1 MKTARHLFALSVVC
15 LIVGLAAPAQA
26 ADVQKPPINSLTG
39 IGAPTLMPRGVVVNG
54 TGVLVASYNSTKI
67 QRYVPSGNTFTT
79 DWAIEGPKTKLD
91 QSFSLS
97 TDAAGNVWVANHSQN
112 AILSFAKGVT
122 CCNPAPRLT
131 ISGSNTGLNQPTDV
145 VVNPRREVVVVS
157 AFEDELRIFPPDTG
171 GDIEPRRTIDLPPGS
186 YATGLAIDKSG
197 YMYVTS
203 QSHQA
208 VYVYA
213 PTASGSDAPV
223 RTITG
228 PLTQL
233 AYPTKAT
240 IDSSGNLYVSNYG
253 SNVND
258 RSVTV
263 FSRGANGNV
272 APRTRLVGI
281 ATGLGGS
288 SGIAVDANRNV
299 YVVNDVPSL
308 LKFSPL
314 VPLAKPSAPRSV
326 KVSGTS
332 TASTRTVS
340 WTAPAS
346 NGGTPITKYR
356 VIIKKGTTTLYTKTT
371 TSRSYKLLRSK
382 LKSGTN
388 KVYVYA
394 INKIGSSPAATK
406 TFTVK
411 K

>member
-1 MKTARHLFALSVVC
+1 MKTARHLFTVAVVC
-15 LIVGLAAPAQA
+15 LIVGVAAPARA
-26 ADVQKPPINSLTG
+26 ADVEEPPINSLTG
-39 IGAPTLMPRGVVVNG
+39 IGISTLMPRGVVVNG
-54 TGVLVASYNSTKI
+54 TGVMVASYNSTKI
-67 QRYVPSGNTFTT
+67 QRYVPSGSTFTA

-97 TDAAGNVWVANHSQN
+97 ADPAGNMWVANYSQN

-145 VVNPRREVVVVS
+145 VVGPRREVVV
-157 AFEDELRIFPPDTG
+157 ANAYEDKLLIFPPDTG
-171 GDIEPRRTIDLPPGS
+171 GDIEPQRTIDLPPGS

-197 YMYVTS
+197 YIYVVS
-203 QSHQA
+203 QSHHA

-253 SNVND
+253 SNVTD

-263 FSRGANGNV
+263 FKPGANGNV
-272 APRTRLVGI
+272 APRTRLVGA

-299 YVVNDVPSL
+299 YVVNDWPSL
-308 LKFSPL
+308 LRFAPL
-314 VPLAKPSAPRSV
+314 VPLAKPSAPRSL
-326 KVSGTS
+326 KVSGSSTS
-332 TASTRTVS
+332 SSRTVS

-346 NGGTPITKYR
+346 NGGTPITKYK
-356 VIIKKGTTTLYTKTT
+356 VIVKKGTTTLYNKTT
-371 TSRSYKLLRSK
+371 TSRSYRLLRSK

-388 KVYVYA
+388 MVYVYA
-394 INKIGSSPAATK
+394 INKVGSSPASTK